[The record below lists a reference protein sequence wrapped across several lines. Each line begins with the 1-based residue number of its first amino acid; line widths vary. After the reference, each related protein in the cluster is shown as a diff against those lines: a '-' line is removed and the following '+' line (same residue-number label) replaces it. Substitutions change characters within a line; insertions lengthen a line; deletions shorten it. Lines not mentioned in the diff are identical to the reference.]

1 MAQGFIKNRTTP
13 TVADVTW
20 SNAIELTGT
29 SVGDA
34 GHDARSRKLPSAAHL
49 SHIEIIFTGVSH
61 STTLTFE
68 MRVTYDEAGREP
80 ILPPLSAQRTR
91 NARVSDIKHQVIG
104 IDSSGFGFT
113 APSGA
118 VRSDGTD
125 AGGSLFV
132 FINPNTVDGN
142 SVVIDTIRIHW
153 NDNI

>member
-91 NARVSDIKHQVIG
+91 NARVSTSNTKLLVLILVALDLQRLQVLCGQTVQMRRLIVCFYQSKH
-104 IDSSGFGFT
+104 S
-113 APSGA
+113 
-118 VRSDGTD
+118 R
-125 AGGSLFV
+125 
-132 FINPNTVDGN
+132 
-142 SVVIDTIRIHW
+142 W
-153 NDNI
+153 